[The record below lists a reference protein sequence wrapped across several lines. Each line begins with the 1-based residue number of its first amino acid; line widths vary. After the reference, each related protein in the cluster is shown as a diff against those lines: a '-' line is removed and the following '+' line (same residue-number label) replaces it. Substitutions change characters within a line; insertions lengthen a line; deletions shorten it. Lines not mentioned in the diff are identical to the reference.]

1 MGRTKMSKE
10 TEQNIRRLEAMLP
23 KEKGKVVAVLW
34 MTVLSA
40 VLLVGSTFA
49 WVTLSTNPEVSGVTT
64 TVSGNGS
71 LEIALSGAE
80 GNEPE
85 TSEVGDSSA
94 VQGETASNLTWGNL
108 VSLSDSSYGL
118 DDLVLYPSKLNSSQ
132 LASSPLS
139 SVYYGTDGRITSLN
153 TALRYTT
160 WDENYEFWKKTGNY
174 GVRAVAALETTSTGA
189 TDLQTLEQ
197 AAQTKLIQAEDAYA
211 AVVSSGSGYMSN
223 LVAII
228 GDYMDYKINGGDE
241 HDYAAYTGD
250 IYNMYVDLSAALDRL
265 GEAYVAIAEIY
276 QYGIYG
282 ATEGVKNYAP
292 YTLTALETKTEADWA
307 ELGIT
312 LTGWDDYLALKQS
325 IEENTEEILAIH
337 NKGLAGNSVSWA
349 EIKPY
354 LNDLFPY
361 ADETTTYT
369 YKGGSSDRVY
379 HWDDFSGENATVVI
393 MWFLCTDSDSE
404 ETRAKNTC
412 YVQMGSGLLYDFEEL
427 IDYSMT
433 TDKLEAHFTH
443 PTFYGWDLWI
453 QMVVSTTSANN
464 YASDAIAAAP
474 DDTDAGGGSTAAS
487 ETYGM
492 AVDLWVRTNAEGTS
506 YLLLDGALVTDDSGN
521 VTGYEGSNRIWEE
534 YDDETVFGTST
545 TQGSGSC
552 YTFSYDSAEELTQ
565 ILNMLENMKVVFFHT
580 TNGTK
585 LATASFDV
593 TNYYES
599 SGGCVTVPLRAD
611 SGDGNSITM
620 TDEDGDATT
629 VYYITKLTQNDAMPI
644 TALLYLDGTQITN
657 ADASV
662 SENFTGE
669 LNIQFAS
676 SANLET
682 SGSTSGD
689 LYSDTVDLSA
699 AAEYTT
705 DNDGN
710 VTAAVTL
717 TVSSGTI
724 PTAVSAG
731 YSRQM
736 NNGSQALRADAVEFT
751 LSESTEGESTWTME
765 YTFSA
770 AGTYVLSIVTV
781 DGKKYELEEPL
792 TVTVE
797 GFALDAVRW
806 DYSSSTYSVL
816 TADSSVTVPVTLDF
830 AVDYTGNQ
838 NVRAAYVSSD
848 GKYIYASL
856 TVDEDDASV
865 WKGQAQFTSSGTY
878 TLKYF
883 YIGNDIYDIPE
894 AMQKTLTV
902 SMGLRASVRL
912 TCTSFEEGQ
921 TSIVYEDGDTY
932 TVNVAVTLTDNAGST
947 LRNITGS
954 GGIAEGST
962 IKLRYTRSDSATEY
976 LETTLTWDSSSSS
989 YTGSFS
995 VSTTGVY
1002 SFTAVTIGSESVTS
1016 TTSAPSLSV
1025 HYDEGTVPEYAE
1037 NLTTAT
1043 QTVIGGTGSFVVR
1056 MANSSSSWKIKAVVK
1071 DTDVIG
1077 TDVTYT

>member
-1 MGRTKMSKE
+1 
-10 TEQNIRRLEAMLP
+10 
-23 KEKGKVVAVLW
+23 
-34 MTVLSA
+34 
-40 VLLVGSTFA
+40 
-49 WVTLSTNPEVSGVTT
+49 
-64 TVSGNGS
+64 
-71 LEIALSGAE
+71 
-80 GNEPE
+80 
-85 TSEVGDSSA
+85 
-94 VQGETASNLTWGNL
+94 
-108 VSLSDSSYGL
+108 
-118 DDLVLYPSKLNSSQ
+118 
-132 LASSPLS
+132 
-139 SVYYGTDGRITSLN
+139 
-153 TALRYTT
+153 
-160 WDENYEFWKKTGNY
+160 
-174 GVRAVAALETTSTGA
+174 
-189 TDLQTLEQ
+189 
-197 AAQTKLIQAEDAYA
+197 
-211 AVVSSGSGYMSN
+211 
-223 LVAII
+223 
-228 GDYMDYKINGGDE
+228 
-241 HDYAAYTGD
+241 
-250 IYNMYVDLSAALDRL
+250 
-265 GEAYVAIAEIY
+265 
-276 QYGIYG
+276 
-282 ATEGVKNYAP
+282 
-292 YTLTALETKTEADWA
+292 
-307 ELGIT
+307 
-312 LTGWDDYLALKQS
+312 
-325 IEENTEEILAIH
+325 
-337 NKGLAGNSVSWA
+337 
-349 EIKPY
+349 
-354 LNDLFPY
+354 
-361 ADETTTYT
+361 
-369 YKGGSSDRVY
+369 
-379 HWDDFSGENATVVI
+379 
-393 MWFLCTDSDSE
+393 LCTDSDSE

-474 DDTDAGGGSTAAS
+474 DDTDAGEGSTVAS

-599 SGGCVTVPLRAD
+599 SGGRVTVPLRAD
-611 SGDGNSITM
+611 SGDGNSITT
-620 TDEDGDATT
+620 TDENGDAVTT
-629 VYYITKLTQNDAMPI
+629 YYITQLVQNEAMPI
-644 TALLYLDGTQITN
+644 TALLYLDGTEITN

-689 LYSDTVDLSA
+689 LYNDAVDLSA

-705 DNDGN
+705 DNDGA

-717 TVSSGTI
+717 TVSSGTT

-736 NNGSQALRADAVEFT
+736 NTGSQALRADAVDFT
-751 LSESTEGESTWTME
+751 LSESSEGESTWTME

-770 AGTYVLSIVTV
+770 AGTYVLGIVTV
-781 DGKKYELEEPL
+781 DGKEYELEEPL

-806 DYSSSTYSVL
+806 DYSSSAYSDL

-838 NVRAAYVSSD
+838 SVRAAYVSSD

-856 TVDEDDASV
+856 TVDDDDASV

-962 IKLRYTRSDSATEY
+962 VKLRYTRSGSATEY

-1043 QTVIGGTGSFVVR
+1043 QTVVGSTGSFAVR

-1077 TDVTYT
+1077 TDVTYTLDGEKGSVDSSGTAKWTFAAVDDSGEALEGNFQMTELQIYSASTGDLYTTIDVSEEGITAKIVTTVYISATYNAEDASEGETIEVTSGYAATSLASVTADTTTSSNFYAVSSYDTSVLEVVLADFEGEAVSGVTATSLEYTLDTDSTSDYGYTIVYEDEEEDAVAPTTMTLSEVETTDGATYTFADEDAGLNLWGEYTATLTYTVNGEEETAELASVEYTGVLPTFGNSSGTLPNTGLSTKQNNRSGVTNALVTASDEEGVYDFFSYASTSSSLETGQDADGDGDASDFIWNAYYLAAILPQYSVKENTTQKIMWDFDGWQKPAGYVQMYAQNIYL